1 MQDFQKHQSMFNK
14 ILQVYNFKLKVF
26 RLVLNNQTQTDF
38 IFGKI
43 TFGDR
48 AQFVDVFSIEDV
60 RKKFSF

>member
-1 MQDFQKHQSMFNK
+1 MFNK

-26 RLVLNNQTQTDF
+26 RLVLNNQADF

-60 RKKFSF
+60 RKKLNI